1 MFLLENSFFKNIW
14 VTLDDSSPWGFNRR
28 EKVAIQERV
37 HGTPLENIMFMYP
50 GADEVGLI

>member
-37 HGTPLENIMFMYP
+37 HGTPLQNIMFMYP